1 MGLYDYVRIT
11 EHPMVP
17 VRYHGLTL
25 QTKKLGRDMD
35 MYELRED
42 GTLWHELVLRRWES
56 DPSSIRGGTP
66 KEISRKWLPKTDLD
80 GDLEV
85 HGTHE
90 KDNSWVSLT
99 LIFLDGKLVKVSTK
113 EKVL

>member
-11 EHPMVP
+11 KHPLVP
-17 VRYHGLTL
+17 RKYHGLTL

-56 DPSSIRGGTP
+56 DPSTIWGGP

-85 HGTHE
+85 HGTYE
-90 KDNSWVSLT
+90 RDKSWVSLT
-99 LIFLDGKLVKVSTK
+99 LVFLDGILVKVSTE